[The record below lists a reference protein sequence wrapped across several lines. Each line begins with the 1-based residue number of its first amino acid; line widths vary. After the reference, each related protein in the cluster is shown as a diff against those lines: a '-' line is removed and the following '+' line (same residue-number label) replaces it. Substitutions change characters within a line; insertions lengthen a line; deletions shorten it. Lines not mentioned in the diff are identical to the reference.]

1 MTGNDEATEAGHGP
15 ATVDPVHPMGRQ
27 PIADEANAEESPT
40 TGSAVTHDG
49 SSRTDASSPTERLDP
64 TGSEPD
70 AHEPTALPTMHD
82 LRVMAVDLD
91 DIDETLVR
99 LDADPFGDDAD
110 PVDPSPA
117 TGGGQADPDTAGD
130 HTGPGDHPGTGGDGQ
145 EPDFAIR

>member
-1 MTGNDEATEAGHGP
+1 
-15 ATVDPVHPMGRQ
+15 MGRQ

-49 SSRTDASSPTERLDP
+49 SSPTDVSSRTDVPHDASSRTDASSPTERLDP